1 MRPVIALIAL
11 AACASVEAWLL
22 FTITH
27 HPAGGWGEPTAAW
40 RLLSL
45 YALVPLVIG
54 LFASV
59 LAFIRPQVTRRLS
72 ALLWVAVV
80 GPLSLWLALASYGHA
95 MLLPMLLGLFVQLAL
110 ALVSCLPGAPATAP
124 LV

>member
-1 MRPVIALIAL
+1 MRPFIALVAL
-11 AACASVEAWLL
+11 SACTAAEAWLL

-27 HPAGGWGEPTAAW
+27 HPTGGWGEPNAAW

-54 LFASV
+54 FNAV
-59 LAFIRPQVTRRLS
+59 GLAYRRPQVTRRLS

-80 GPLSLWLALASYGHA
+80 GPISLWLALASYGHA
-95 MLLPMLLGLFVQLAL
+95 MLVPMLLGFVVQVAL
-110 ALVSCLPGAPATAP
+110 ALVSCLRVARAT
-124 LV
+124 